1 MSTSRPLRPALPLAA
16 AGALAIALSACG
28 GSTHTTQ
35 TTAGPAVS
43 AATLSAHTATA
54 PPATAVPA
62 RRRRRTRLEEAM
74 LRAQESYHSET
85 QGPKLRQ
92 QLARIA
98 HDRVLLEA
106 LGRGNVAG
114 AQAEADAQLHI
125 PLNHLAHVTRIGVD
139 SGSRALVNATVN
151 SDGVFVAA
159 PAQRALRL
167 HGRTLGT
174 LLVSIQDITG
184 LVKLVHKQTGA
195 DILVRGTSGQVR
207 TSLPA
212 AAGARLPRAGHVQ
225 IGGVRYFVRSF
236 TETGWGNEA
245 APHEALTVWVLERA

>member
-1 MSTSRPLRPALPLAA
+1 MFAWRAALPLAA
-16 AGALAIALSACG
+16 TGVLAVALSACG
-28 GSTHTTQ
+28 GSTRATQ
-35 TTAGPAVS
+35 TTAGPVVS

-54 PPATAVPA
+54 PPATAAPA
-62 RRRRRTRLEEAM
+62 RRRHRRTRLEEA
-74 LRAQESYHSET
+74 LLGAQETYHSET
-85 QGPKLRQ
+85 HGPKLHLE
-92 QLARIA
+92 LARIA

-106 LGRGNVAG
+106 LSRGDVAG
-114 AQAEADAQLHI
+114 AQAEADAQLHA
-125 PLNHLAHVTRIGVD
+125 PVNHLAHVTRIGVD

-184 LVKLVHKQTGA
+184 MVKLVHRQTGA
-195 DILVRGTSGQVR
+195 DILARGAGGEVR
-207 TSLPA
+207 TSLPVA
-212 AAGARLPRAGHVQ
+212 VGARRPPAGPVQ

-236 TETGWGNEA
+236 GETAWGNEA
-245 APHEALTVWVLERA
+245 APNEALTVWVLVRA